1 MEDGS
6 LDTLGLP
13 AGTSSCT
20 LSVLPTWV
28 PRPRWGMALQG
39 SFWIPAPV
47 FMRTSCAGN
56 GTGRLIWVSGP
67 ACIAQSRP
75 PCGSSPAAEQDSL
88 RSPENGGQASRSHP

>member
-56 GTGRLIWVSGP
+56 GTGRLGIRAGGYRSVPP
-67 ACIAQSRP
+67 ALRLKPSRGAGQP
-75 PCGSSPAAEQDSL
+75 QVPQ
-88 RSPENGGQASRSHP
+88 NGGQASRAHP